1 MLKPTRTDVSLCP
14 SRQASTP
21 SPGIYTIAASLI
33 GYAIARVNVIVRGAE
48 SPPIVLRLAEGAGT
62 YTERVT
68 VVGARP
74 EESQAVPGAAAL
86 HGGELQNLRGVMLD
100 DPLRAVQML
109 PSTTATDDFYSEFA
123 VRGSAFRHVNLTVDG
138 ISARYLMH
146 TVNDVVDGGSIA
158 MINSETLGAVT
169 LLPGSYP
176 ERTGR
181 RIGAEVDLLTREGN
195 RQRFSGRAGLSGT
208 SATFLAEGPINGGR
222 GSWLISARR
231 SYLDY
236 ILKKIYPDTN
246 LAFGFSDAQTKLVYD
261 LSVRNQLHVILLGGR
276 AAFSRPSE
284 DLDLDDTASATS
296 TPWLAIAGWRFTP
309 SPAVSLTQRAYT
321 RGINFEN
328 RNPGGV
334 RVSSG
339 GSTDVGWRMDGSYLA
354 SPHAFVEFGGDVER
368 LQGRHDRLIRISAT
382 TLAPIAGFDR
392 STSTA
397 SGYGQATLTA
407 GAARITP
414 GVRIDRWRLTNDTLA
429 SPWVNGELRLG
440 SRTTLRAGTGIY
452 RQFPDLEQVY
462 GQHAGGTG
470 LQPER
475 AVHIDAGIERSL
487 GHETSLQV
495 SGFARNESDVL
506 WTPGSETRRLPSGAI
521 EFGRID
527 APWTNVLTG
536 RGRGVEMML
545 RRDAATGVSGWL
557 GYALAR
563 LRYATPA
570 GEQFWSD
577 ADQRHTISAYV
588 RYRLTNRTSVSGKYR
603 YGSNYPLV
611 GYLTISKDSPFL
623 DNGEREFYALT
634 TTRNGTRLAAYS
646 RIDLRADHA
655 FRWGSRRVVLFGEV
669 ANVLNHTNLRNRPY
683 GIDRLGRAFFATDT
697 LLPLVPSAGVVV
709 EF

>member
-1 MLKPTRTDVSLCP
+1 TDADGRFTLPVP
-14 SRQASTP
+14 
-21 SPGIYTIAASLI
+21 PGIYTIAASLI

-181 RIGAEVDLLTREGN
+181 RIGTEVDLLTREGN

-368 LQGRHDRLIRISAT
+368 L
-382 TLAPIAGFDR
+382 
-392 STSTA
+392 
-397 SGYGQATLTA
+397 
-407 GAARITP
+407 
-414 GVRIDRWRLTNDTLA
+414 
-429 SPWVNGELRLG
+429 
-440 SRTTLRAGTGIY
+440 
-452 RQFPDLEQVY
+452 
-462 GQHAGGTG
+462 
-470 LQPER
+470 
-475 AVHIDAGIERSL
+475 
-487 GHETSLQV
+487 
-495 SGFARNESDVL
+495 
-506 WTPGSETRRLPSGAI
+506 
-521 EFGRID
+521 
-527 APWTNVLTG
+527 
-536 RGRGVEMML
+536 
-545 RRDAATGVSGWL
+545 
-557 GYALAR
+557 
-563 LRYATPA
+563 
-570 GEQFWSD
+570 
-577 ADQRHTISAYV
+577 
-588 RYRLTNRTSVSGKYR
+588 
-603 YGSNYPLV
+603 
-611 GYLTISKDSPFL
+611 
-623 DNGEREFYALT
+623 
-634 TTRNGTRLAAYS
+634 
-646 RIDLRADHA
+646 
-655 FRWGSRRVVLFGEV
+655 
-669 ANVLNHTNLRNRPY
+669 
-683 GIDRLGRAFFATDT
+683 
-697 LLPLVPSAGVVV
+697 
-709 EF
+709 